1 MNIFSI
7 LKGKKAITFIGG
19 IVAGLALPSI
29 VKSKTMKKAAVQVVA
44 KSLYI
49 KDEAKSACEAIK
61 EDAQDVYA
69 EAKKK
74 ALEGDCPC
82 EEE

>member
-49 KDEAKSACEAIK
+49 KD
-61 EDAQDVYA
+61 DAQDVYA